1 MVKFKKRLLAYVID
15 FLIFFSAM
23 LLIETMLPK
32 SAELNN
38 LNNQLLEIEDSY
50 INQKITAEE
59 YINEYQQIIILY
71 DKENIGLNICSLIL
85 ILGIYIIIPFY
96 NNGQTLGKKII
107 KIGIVKNNGNLTIR
121 DMILRNFITTS
132 LLQLML
138 SSMFVYILPS
148 NIYFIIISIIGF
160 IQILLVILTLFM
172 ILYRKDKKGIQ
183 DLITGTSVIEVE
195 K

>member
-32 SAELNN
+32 SEELNN